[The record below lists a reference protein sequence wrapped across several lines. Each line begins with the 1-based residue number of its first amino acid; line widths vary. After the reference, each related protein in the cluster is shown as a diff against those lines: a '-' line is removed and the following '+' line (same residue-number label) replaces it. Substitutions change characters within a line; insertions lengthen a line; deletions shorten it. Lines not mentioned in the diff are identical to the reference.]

1 MKGFLSRIIERQ
13 LRHLTL
19 STTLGI
25 AIITTSAVAAG
36 RGHEPKFDEVAV
48 AVAKAQ
54 HMVSAGVCG
63 SPGDK
68 VNDACAKLMKKAQDL
83 LSKAGDAISAAAV
96 AADGG
101 GVILRR

>member
-25 AIITTSAVAAG
+25 VIITASAVAAG
-36 RGHEPKFDEVAV
+36 RAREPKFDEANI
-48 AVAKAQ
+48 AIAKAQ
-54 HMVSAGVCG
+54 NLVSAGVCG
-63 SPGDK
+63 SPGEK
-68 VNDACAKLMKKAQDL
+68 TTDACARLMTKAQDL
-83 LSKAGDAISAAAV
+83 LAKARDAISAAQV

-101 GVILRR
+101 DVVLRR